1 MSVASIACVI
11 FITSA
16 MFNTFG
22 TKFIIEKINIL
33 YGKTVP
39 VVKFCDILGVLC
51 DRKFEIFTENQ
62 DR

>member
-1 MSVASIACVI
+1 
-11 FITSA
+11 